1 MAYSARGSHGF
12 WLEFLPQSPFFHTP
26 SLFSPCYPFRL
37 DVFSLIFPF
46 KFSLFSYP
54 LFHNFP
60 QLGTD
65 SSFYLFHWY
74 FTTYIITVPVCI
86 SCRGKT
92 RAEVMQA
99 IKQKE
104 AAVKRLVK
112 RFTSDS
118 ISEEDIEWCLYS
130 IGQLS

>member
-1 MAYSARGSHGF
+1 MVEIS
-12 WLEFLPQSPFFHTP
+12 SPLVLRTNI
-26 SLFSPCYPFRL
+26 S
-37 DVFSLIFPF
+37 
-46 KFSLFSYP
+46 
-54 LFHNFP
+54 
-60 QLGTD
+60 
-65 SSFYLFHWY
+65 
-74 FTTYIITVPVCI
+74 TVPVCI

-112 RFTSDS
+112 KFTSDS

-130 IGQLS
+130 IGQLT